1 MTRTEIL
8 TAIETAIATIATA
21 TFGAEN
27 AAVLEGFSIDS
38 MTAAD
43 ACDDA
48 ELAACVE
55 ELILD

>member
-1 MTRTEIL
+1 MTRTELL

-27 AAVLEGFSIDS
+27 ASVLEACGIDS